1 MPKLSERGARLA
13 TAVPLAADDLRTR
26 RHPPTRI
33 AAALEVGRES
43 GLPACALLEGSGLDL
58 PDLAHADT
66 QTSIEQYLI
75 VVGNLA
81 RLCPGGDA
89 GIRFGRRLLLSHF
102 GLYGYAMICAGT
114 YRQVCDIAVRYAP
127 LRAPVIDAALEE
139 RPDRMTWVFT
149 ARAGTSAAEIGP
161 VLYRTLMEAQFTAH
175 VVGTRELMGPECVP
189 VLARVSTPA
198 PPHADA
204 LVGAWGCPVRFDE
217 PVDALDYA
225 PDWLDRAPR
234 LASPL
239 MADWACRTLDRQLQ
253 AFRWST
259 GIASRVREELTRT
272 PGHFPTMEALAARL
286 SMTSRHLRRKLEA
299 EGTSYQQM
307 LSGVRLA
314 MATEYLSGSQ
324 LAPDDIATVLGFS
337 DATSFRNAFRRWTG
351 KTPAQ
356 FRGSR

>member
-1 MPKLSERGARLA
+1 MPKPSERGGGPAA
-13 TAVPLAADDLRTR
+13 AVPVAAADLRAR

-33 AAALEVGRES
+33 TAALEVGREA
-43 GLPACALLEGSGLDL
+43 GLPASALLEGSGLDL
-58 PDLAHADT
+58 PDLGDADT
-66 QTSIEQYLI
+66 RTSIEQYLT
-75 VVGNLA
+75 VVGNLS
-81 RLCPGGDA
+81 RLCPGGDT

-114 YRQVCDIAVRYAP
+114 YRQVCDIAVRYAL
-127 LRAPVIDAALEE
+127 LRAPVIDTALEE
-139 RPDRMTWVFT
+139 RPDRMTWVFR
-149 ARAGTSAAEIGP
+149 ARAGTAATDIGSA
-161 VLYRTLMEAQFTAH
+161 LFRMLMEAQFTAH
-175 VVGTRELMGPECVP
+175 VVGTSELMGPGCVP
-189 VLARVSTPA
+189 VRARVSTPA
-198 PPHADA
+198 PPHADE
-204 LVGAWGCPVRFDE
+204 LVRAWGCPVRFDE

-239 MADWACRTLDRQLQ
+239 MADWACRALDRQLQ

-299 EGTSYQQM
+299 EGTSYQEM

-314 MATEYLSGSQ
+314 MATEYLSASQ
-324 LAPDDIATVLGFS
+324 LAPEDIATVLGFS

-356 FRGSR
+356 FRSSR